1 DREFLGEETQ
11 HEAAHRILDEDHPLE
26 AELAVGRKRLEQ
38 LLDRSVDRSE
48 ERNEHQQAFGPLQ
61 QAPAEDVVGED
72 PDQQHNRRRQQDTQ
86 AGYVVEAQP
95 DLDTARETVGP
106 SEEPDERHDTH
117 HQGHDDDDARQ
128 KGAPQPLH
136 HPRPP
141 CHSHTNVA
149 TASRMRY
156 QAKTSSR
163 FVTRNL
169 MKYFTVRYP
178 TTADTPIPTR
188 NRIAS

>member
-1 DREFLGEETQ
+1 
-11 HEAAHRILDEDHPLE
+11 
-26 AELAVGRKRLEQ
+26 
-38 LLDRSVDRSE
+38 
-48 ERNEHQQAFGPLQ
+48 
-61 QAPAEDVVGED
+61 
-72 PDQQHNRRRQQDTQ
+72 
-86 AGYVVEAQP
+86 YVVEAQP

-188 NRIAS
+188 NRIASLRLNPESASSSASRAAAAVTAGILIRNVKRAATSRRRPSAMPAAIVAPDRETPGTSAAACAAPISSTPPNPS